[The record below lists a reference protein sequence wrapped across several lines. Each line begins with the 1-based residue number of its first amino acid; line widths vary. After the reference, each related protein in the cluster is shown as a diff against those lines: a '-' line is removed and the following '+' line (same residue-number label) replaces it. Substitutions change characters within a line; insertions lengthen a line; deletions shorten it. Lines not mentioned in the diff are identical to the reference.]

1 MSTDYLFE
9 KVDNSGLVVFR
20 IVFGFL
26 LFAESAGAIATGWVK
41 RVFIDPEFTFTFIG
55 FEWLQPLPDNGMYI
69 FYGIMTIL
77 GLLVMFGAYYKASLS
92 LFTLLWTATY
102 LMQKTHYNN
111 HYYLLILLCGLML
124 LVPAHAYKSYDARRN
139 PNLKSLTSPRW
150 AYLILILQLLIVFT
164 YGAIAK
170 MYPDW
175 FDGTTVRLLLSSKT
189 SWSIIGS
196 LFKETWMIFFIAYGG
211 IFFDLLIIPIL
222 LWKKTR
228 FYGFLISIF
237 FHLFNS
243 AVFQVGIFPYLMIG
257 ACVLFFDP
265 EKIRSIF
272 LKNKPSIDKNKLE
285 TVSVSGKQSLF
296 MAFLGV
302 YFTIQV
308 LLPLRHHLFTDDV
321 LWTEEGHRMSWR
333 MMLRI
338 KSGDTYFLVKDYEQN
353 KEWKVYPRDISSTKQ
368 SYKVAKN
375 PDMMW
380 QAIQHLKTDL
390 KTKGHQDFG
399 IFIYSEISV
408 NDRSYLPFTDST
420 RDMTNVKWKRF
431 KHADWIL
438 KSSY

>member
-69 FYGIMTIL
+69 FYGIMAIL
-77 GLLVMFGAYYKASLS
+77 GLLVMFGAYYKVSLS
-92 LFTLLWTATY
+92 LFTLMWTATY

-124 LVPAHAYKSYDARRN
+124 LVPAHAYKSYDASRN

-150 AYLILILQLLIVFT
+150 GYLILILQLLIVFT

-189 SWSIIGS
+189 SWPIIGS

-228 FYGFLISIF
+228 FYGFLASLF

-265 EKIRSIF
+265 EKIRKIF
-272 LKNKPSIDKNKLE
+272 LKNKPSIDKHDMK
-285 TVSVSGKQSLF
+285 SVEISTRHNF
-296 MAFLGV
+296 FIAFLGV
-302 YFTIQV
+302 HFLLQI
-308 LLPLRHHLFTDDV
+308 LLPLRHHLFTDNV

-338 KSGDTYFLVKDYEQN
+338 KSGDTYFLVKDYDQG
-353 KEWKVYPRDISSTKQ
+353 KEWKVYPQEISSTEQ
-368 SYKVAKN
+368 SYKIAKN

-380 QAIQHLKTDL
+380 QAIQRLKADL
-390 KTKGHQDFG
+390 NTKGHQDFG

-408 NDRSYLPFTDST
+408 NGRSYLPFTDST